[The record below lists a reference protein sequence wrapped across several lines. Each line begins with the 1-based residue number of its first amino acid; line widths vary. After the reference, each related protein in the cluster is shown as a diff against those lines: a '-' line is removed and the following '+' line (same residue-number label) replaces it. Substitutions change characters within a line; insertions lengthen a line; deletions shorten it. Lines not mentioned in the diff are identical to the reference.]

1 VIRHRYATELLFAP
15 SEPGQNSRHIDSL
28 WPLWGMLDF
37 SPEGRG
43 ADTYPRLGYD

>member
-1 VIRHRYATELLFAP
+1 MAAP
-15 SEPGQNSRHIDSL
+15 SL

-43 ADTYPRLGYD
+43 PETRPKLSYD